1 MSCFTPVRGKM
12 ARMTRVDGCGRPIC
26 SDCSFVVTKGII
38 TAEFSPQVEEGEAIS
53 VPNFTGEI
61 CVDEPA
67 CPTMSGIETTITFCR
82 VDTDAFSFVTGEDP
96 VTNNVGE
103 GVGFDFGDI
112 PCDSGFALEIWTG
125 VASAGGCAVG
135 ATGAE
140 YGYFVLPW
148 ITSAVLGD
156 WTVENSNVTFS
167 ITGTARKGSGWG
179 KGPYDVQDY
188 QPGNT
193 AGPLFEPIAPNKFG
207 RLIRTSIAPPEEQ
220 CGCQELTGCDNTV
233 VSIQVDPAAATVPVG
248 LTEQLTVFG
257 VEGDGGVQ
265 DLTDVATFI
274 SSDPLV
280 ATVDSNGLVTAVAPG
295 VATITASTTTPGPF
309 NANSVIT
316 VE

>member
-12 ARMTRVDGCGRPIC
+12 ARLTRVDGCGRPIC
-26 SDCSFVVTKGII
+26 SDCSQVVTKGII

-67 CPTMSGIETTITFCR
+67 CPTMTGIETTLTFCR

-96 VTNNVGE
+96 VTNDAGE

-112 PCDSGFALEIWTG
+112 PCTAGLALEIWTG
-125 VASAGGCAVG
+125 VASAGGCA
-135 ATGAE
+135 AESTGAE

-188 QPGNT
+188 AGGV
-193 AGPLFEPIAPNKFG
+193 AGPLFQPIAPNKFG

-220 CGCQELTGCDNTV
+220 CGCQPLTGCDNTV
-233 VSIQVDPAAATVPVG
+233 TGIQIDPSAATVAPG

-257 VEGDGGVQ
+257 VESDGGVQ
-265 DLTDVATFI
+265 DLTSTSTYV

-280 ATVDSNGLVTAVAPG
+280 ATVDANGLVTAVGPG
-295 VATITASTTTPGPF
+295 TATITATSGAF
-309 NANSVIT
+309 NAVTTIT